1 MQLQIIEQVIRVRGR
16 EKMRLKPITGIIL
29 TLLLTSILTVS
40 SGVTLTAEKSPSSTT
55 HDVAVVDVMPYITV
69 VEQGH
74 SMLINVTVENK
85 GDFTETFNI
94 TAYYSKEFPTPEQ
107 WETFCSK
114 GDVNRDGYIDDI
126 DLGLIDDAWDS
137 RPGDPNWNPDAD
149 LDNDGHVHF
158 DDFVIFSG
166 GYGLDI
172 WTYFNILGGS
182 IGRQTV
188 NDLSPENSTTHVFT
202 WNTKGVPEG
211 NYTISA
217 KATRALGE
225 TDITDNTYV
234 DSWVTVIISGDIDGD
249 GDIDF
254 DDFIIFTAKYGSQE
268 GEPTYDPR
276 CDFNNDGYID
286 FDDFIIFSGHYGKS
300 V

>member
-1 MQLQIIEQVIRVRGR
+1 MIRVGRR
-16 EKMRLKPITGIIL
+16 EKMRLKPRTGIML
-29 TLLLTSILTVS
+29 TLLLASILTAS
-40 SGVTLTAEKSPSSTT
+40 SGVTLTVEKSSGSAA
-55 HDVAVVDVMPYITV
+55 HDVAVVDVVSYITV

-74 SMLINVTVENK
+74 SMLINVTVENQ
-85 GDFTETFNI
+85 GDFAETFNI
-94 TAYYSKEFPTPEQ
+94 TAYYSREFPTPEQ
-107 WETFCSK
+107 WETFWSH

-126 DLGLIDDAWDS
+126 DFGLWADAYNS

-149 LDNDGHVHF
+149 LNRDGNVGY
-158 DDFVIFSG
+158 DDFLILAG
-166 GYGLDI
+166 GYGSDI

-188 NDLSPENSTTHVFT
+188 NDLSPGNSTTRVFT
-202 WNTKGVPEG
+202 WNTKGVPDG

-254 DDFIIFTAKYGSQE
+254 DDFIIFS
-268 GEPTYDPR
+268 R
-276 CDFNNDGYID
+276 N
-286 FDDFIIFSGHYGKS
+286 YGKS